1 MQTYQGSCHCGA
13 VTFEVTGT
21 YDEVHICDCSICIK
35 KGIIHIP
42 VEDDHFRVTMGQ
54 EHLSNYQFGSKAASH
69 YFCSNCGIHVFG
81 RPRMD
86 PNRNTVNIRCLDEFE
101 QIMSQSRQI
110 HFNGKHH
117 PLDD

>member
-21 YDEVHICDCSICIK
+21 YDEVHVCDCSICNK

-42 VEDDHFRVTMGQ
+42 VEDELFRITKGQ
-54 EHLSNYQFGSKAASH
+54 EHFSNYQFGSKAASH
-69 YFCSNCGIHVFG
+69 YFCNNCGIHVYG

-86 PNRNTVNIRCLDEFE
+86 PKRNTVNIRCLDDFE

-110 HFNGKHH
+110 HFDGKHH

>member
-21 YDEVHICDCSICIK
+21 YDEVHIC
-35 KGIIHIP
+35 
-42 VEDDHFRVTMGQ
+42 
-54 EHLSNYQFGSKAASH
+54 
-69 YFCSNCGIHVFG
+69 G
-81 RPRMD
+81 RPRMNPD
-86 PNRNTVNIRCLDEFE
+86 INTINIRCLDEFE

-110 HFNGKHH
+110 HFDGKHH

>member
-13 VTFEVTGT
+13 VAFEVAGA
-21 YDEVHICDCSICIK
+21 YDEVHVCDCSICAK
-35 KGIIHIP
+35 KGIIAIL
-42 VEDDHFRVTMGQ
+42 VDDDHFRITMGG
-54 EHLSNYQFGSKAASH
+54 EHLSNYQFGSNAASH

-81 RPRMD
+81 RPRMNPD
-86 PNRNTVNIRCLDEFE
+86 INTINIRCLDEFE

-110 HFNGKHH
+110 HFDGKHH